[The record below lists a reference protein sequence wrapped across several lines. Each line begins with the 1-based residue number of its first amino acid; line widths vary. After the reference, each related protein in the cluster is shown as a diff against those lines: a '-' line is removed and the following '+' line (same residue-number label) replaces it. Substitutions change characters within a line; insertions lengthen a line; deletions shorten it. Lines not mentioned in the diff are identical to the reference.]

1 MIALG
6 LALMS
11 CVVDTD
17 AEATPRAVK
26 KMPRT
31 AGKVSRGKV
40 QSPLLR
46 KALTDHLVGSDTP
59 TSKKYSVRAA
69 AKRYNSVNATVVG
82 ARAKLITSALSL
94 AGSLP
99 VRDLIAAQH
108 VSTPGDFQNYF
119 TPDEEKQM
127 VEIAIV
133 RDSYGFGLDKTEFC
147 AWASQM
153 ANGIGCENAKC
164 GRHWYTGF
172 LARAKQFNPKFG
184 ESKRSKIDAKRAA
197 KHSPAV
203 MDTFFAMVA
212 DIYEGEGEGSQSA
225 GPC

>member
-82 ARAKLITSALSL
+82 ARAKLIT
-94 AGSLP
+94 
-99 VRDLIAAQH
+99 
-108 VSTPGDFQNYF
+108 
-119 TPDEEKQM
+119 
-127 VEIAIV
+127 
-133 RDSYGFGLDKTEFC
+133 YGFGLDKTEFC